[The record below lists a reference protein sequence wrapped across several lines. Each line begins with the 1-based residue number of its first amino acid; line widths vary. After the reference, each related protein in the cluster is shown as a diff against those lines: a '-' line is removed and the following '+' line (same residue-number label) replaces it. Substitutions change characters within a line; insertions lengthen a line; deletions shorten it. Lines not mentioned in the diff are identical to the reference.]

1 MARTAREL
9 EKRGFRD
16 QILANKL
23 EEKVETR
30 GMCERTLTEAFFTG
44 LDSRLRLVN
53 KVDMLDPV
61 LLPVRTIGD
70 GVATVNQIKLRYSSR
85 DASYNSL
92 NLAEFAMW
100 FGQPGDKSSTD
111 EPRVQVKCK

>member
-1 MARTAREL
+1 
-9 EKRGFRD
+9 
-16 QILANKL
+16 
-23 EEKVETR
+23 
-30 GMCERTLTEAFFTG
+30 
-44 LDSRLRLVN
+44 
-53 KVDMLDPV
+53 MLDPV

-85 DASYNSL
+85 DASYDSL

-100 FGQPGDKSSTD
+100 FGQPGDESSTD